1 VILSVGI
8 TLAFLSVPGS
18 VLLVNYM
25 EVGWIRAYHLLVSIY
40 LSLAT
45 EGASPAFCCLIP
57 TRPGR
62 VNNPL
67 TRLGLSSIPGMDR
80 TKQWQ
85 FCNP

>member
-40 LSLAT
+40 LSLELVLLSAASSLPAL
-45 EGASPAFCCLIP
+45 GA
-57 TRPGR
+57 
-62 VNNPL
+62 
-67 TRLGLSSIPGMDR
+67 
-80 TKQWQ
+80 
-85 FCNP
+85 